1 MTFSYLFSPL
11 WCDITCTAVFVETIH
26 MHHHDAAKY
35 IIVWPK
41 GSCIIQTKKWYNDRE
56 KINLM
61 NVKKTFITAF
71 CWYQFCKNTMGIG
84 IFFCFLTF
92 HILHLISGL
101 LLGCCLLILVCTIS
115 EEFGP
120 ASTRSTATSSSSRSS
135 GLSTASPLKLGDSR

>member
-1 MTFSYLFSPL
+1 MTLSYLFSPL

-26 MHHHDAAKY
+26 MHHHDAAKH
-35 IIVWPK
+35 IMVWAK

-84 IFFCFLTF
+84 IFFCFFNFPYSPPYFRSTF
-92 HILHLISGL
+92 GLLSPYFSVHYFRRIWSGL
-101 LLGCCLLILVCTIS
+101 YQKYCNVFLITFFRIVHSFPI
-115 EEFGP
+115 EVGGF
-120 ASTRSTATSSSSRSS
+120 
-135 GLSTASPLKLGDSR
+135 